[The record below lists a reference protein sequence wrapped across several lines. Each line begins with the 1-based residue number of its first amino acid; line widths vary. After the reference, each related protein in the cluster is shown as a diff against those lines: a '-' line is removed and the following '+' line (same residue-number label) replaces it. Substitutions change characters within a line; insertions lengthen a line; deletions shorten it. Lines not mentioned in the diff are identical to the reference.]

1 VSKWSIEFFRQ
12 LEQIFQ
18 PHRAIFKEFTEKK
31 AQLTITMFLQ
41 SKETPASENEP
52 VAK

>member
-1 VSKWSIEFFRQ
+1 LNFCRQ
-12 LEQIFQ
+12 LEQVFQ

-31 AQLTITMFLQ
+31 AQLTITVFLQ
-41 SKETPASENEP
+41 RKETPASENEP